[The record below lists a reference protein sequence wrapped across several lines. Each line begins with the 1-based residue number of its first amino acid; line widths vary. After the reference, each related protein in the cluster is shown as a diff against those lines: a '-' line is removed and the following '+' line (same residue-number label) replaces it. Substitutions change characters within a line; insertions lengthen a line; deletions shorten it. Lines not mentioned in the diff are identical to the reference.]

1 MSCGN
6 DEMWKYFKDS
16 IQNIILPLQC
26 LTPVKTIP
34 ACTVN
39 AVSSQ
44 NPDPLNVNAK
54 TITMVIRVRVSKHW
68 SARIKQ

>member
-1 MSCGN
+1 MQ
-6 DEMWKYFKDS
+6 S
-16 IQNIILPLQC
+16 IQNIILALQC
-26 LTPVKTIP
+26 LTPVKSTP

-54 TITMVIRVRVSKHW
+54 LFTTVIHVRVSKHCRV
-68 SARIKQ
+68 RIKHVDQ